1 MFRQAAYRWR
11 KFIQGEAED
20 PSTSKQQKAQ
30 GGFDLCEVFNFST
43 DLRGPTSD
51 TQGHRFEIRFEPA
64 EYTEEKF
71 ELYKK
76 YQTEVHNDRAEEI
89 TKKSFERFLCTNPFG
104 LDGTVAKHACWL
116 IDEKLIAFSVI
127 DILPLGISSVYLVW
141 DTNYAKYGIGRL
153 ASLREIGW
161 IQEWRKSDSATFN
174 EKFDWYYLGFYI
186 HSCPKMTY
194 KAEYSPS
201 FLLDPSSLDW
211 KSLETC
217 RPILDGSETN
227 VTSFSTDQDMQELQY
242 SDNRGDFQVKILTR
256 QGAIETVKTMYY
268 HFRIIEIIQMP
279 IILPY
284 FWASSVTLLN
294 LKEAHRSTKCK
305 PGVRRWGLIIV
316 PLGRTSLQ

>member
-116 IDEKLIAFSVI
+116 IDEKLIAFSVGF
-127 DILPLGISSVYLVW
+127 LER
-141 DTNYAKYGIGRL
+141 NR
-153 ASLREIGW
+153 W

-256 QGAIETVKTMYY
+256 QGAIETVK
-268 HFRIIEIIQMP
+268 
-279 IILPY
+279 
-284 FWASSVTLLN
+284 SSDPRV
-294 LKEAHRSTKCK
+294 KEAVEKLGYHILRLS
-305 PGVRRWGLIIV
+305 LICI
-316 PLGRTSLQ
+316 